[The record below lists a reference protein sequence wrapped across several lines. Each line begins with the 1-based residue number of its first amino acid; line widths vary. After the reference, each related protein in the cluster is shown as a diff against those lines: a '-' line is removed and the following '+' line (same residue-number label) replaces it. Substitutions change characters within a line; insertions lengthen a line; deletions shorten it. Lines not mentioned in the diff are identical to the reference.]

1 MSSPVVVLGLG
12 NLLMGDDGVGVSAL
26 AALADDPRLPD
37 DVQLLDGGTLGLS
50 LLPYVRSAPDLIL
63 VDAVRGDGPPG
74 SLVRL
79 EGEEVPGAVLERL
92 SVHQVGVADLVAG
105 ARLLGGWPERIV
117 LCGVVPESIELRF
130 ELSSAVR
137 AAIPS
142 LVELIL
148 AELEKLGGG
157 REVAA

>member
-1 MSSPVVVLGLG
+1 MSRPVVVLGLG
-12 NLLMGDDGVGVSAL
+12 NLLMGDDGVGVAAL
-26 AALADDPRLPD
+26 AALASDPRLPGG
-37 DVQLLDGGTLGLS
+37 VQLLDGGTLGLS

-117 LCGVVPESIELRF
+117 LCGVVPESIELRV
-130 ELSSAVR
+130 ELSPAVQD
-137 AAIPS
+137 AIPS
-142 LVELIL
+142 LVELVL
-148 AELEKLGGG
+148 AELG
-157 REVAA
+157 RLAPGEAAA